1 MSDCTQVQG
10 AGTYSFRALVWT
22 KTLSVGPFF
31 LLAIPLVPV
40 LMVLLIRGRLSPE
53 PANLISR
60 IAQAIYLPILLYCLR
75 HHWLTIA
82 VDLIF
87 LLPR

>member
-1 MSDCTQVQG
+1 
-10 AGTYSFRALVWT
+10 
-22 KTLSVGPFF
+22 
-31 LLAIPLVPV
+31 
-40 LMVLLIRGRLSPE
+40 MVLLIRGRLSPE